1 MTGDLPTTA
10 PPQLIVGRYA
20 IYHEIASGGMAT
32 VHLGRLLGPVGF
44 SRTVAIKR
52 LHGQFAKDPDFV
64 SMFVDEAL
72 VTARVRH
79 PNVVPTLD
87 VVSIEGELFLVM
99 EYIPGENLAR
109 CLSRYY
115 RPRGERMP
123 LPIALGVLTG
133 ALHGLHAAHLAKN
146 ERGEPLGIVHR
157 DVSPQNILIGTDG
170 MPRLLDFGVAKAV
183 GRMHNTQS
191 GNIKGKLCYMAP
203 EQLEGREVDHLA
215 DIFAAGTVLWELLT
229 GERLLKAASEM
240 EVFYKLLRRPI
251 PPPSERVPGLPAGLD
266 EVALRA
272 LARDPADR
280 FPSALAMAEALEA
293 LGPVASAREIG
304 SWVGYVARDALD
316 ARQRT
321 LEELESMPSRNLPAH
336 PYVGPDA
343 SNTGP
348 VSTLSGEVLSH
359 SSSPPTLTAQVSLA
373 AASALVSGGHE
384 AANLSQGLHASWSGR
399 PPEAPLG
406 VSKRVFFVGLVGA
419 AAVAAFLSSWML
431 ARQEPPGP
439 LASPVH
445 SSAPVVTE
453 PEALGASALR
463 APSAAPPTSPAL
475 SAPSALAL
483 RPPGA
488 ANARPRTPPRGPRS
502 SAMPPAASPPH
513 DTPAPPPLAPAPAP
527 DADDKYR
534 RD

>member
-1 MTGDLPTTA
+1 MTGDPPTIA

-115 RPRGERMP
+115 RPRDERMP
-123 LPIALGVLTG
+123 LPIALGILIG

-170 MPRLLDFGVAKAV
+170 MARLLDFGVAKAV

-203 EQLEGREVDHLA
+203 EQLEGREVNHLA

-251 PPPSERVPGLPAGLD
+251 PPPSDHVEGLPPGLD

-272 LARDPADR
+272 LARNPADR
-280 FPSALAMAEALEA
+280 FPSALAMADALES
-293 LGPVASAREIG
+293 LGPIASSREIG
-304 SWVGYVARDALD
+304 SWVGYVARDALE
-316 ARQRT
+316 ARQQLLETLESLPSHSLPVHPRAGPDSSGRTPALPRT
-321 LEELESMPSRNLPAH
+321 L
-336 PYVGPDA
+336 DA
-343 SNTGP
+343 
-348 VSTLSGEVLSH
+348 LSH
-359 SSSPPTLTAQVSLA
+359 PSSPPTLTSQIAVVHAASLLSGPHDALSPASQSQLA
-373 AASALVSGGHE
+373 ASS
-384 AANLSQGLHASWSGR
+384 SQQL
-399 PPEAPLG
+399 PTAPIG
-406 VSKRVFFVGLVGA
+406 VSKRLFFFGLAGA
-419 AAVAAFLSSWML
+419 AALATFASSWML
-431 ARQEPPGP
+431 ARQAPGGSGGP
-439 LASPVH
+439 VTSPVH
-445 SSAPVVTE
+445 PNAPIITE
-453 PEALGASALR
+453 PEALGAPALPSLAGAASSLPSGRPPPPNLVRPPGLRPLTPRPPRPSA
-463 APSAAPPTSPAL
+463 SAAPPAVPSP
-475 SAPSALAL
+475 SP
-483 RPPGA
+483 
-488 ANARPRTPPRGPRS
+488 PPREP
-502 SAMPPAASPPH
+502 
-513 DTPAPPPLAPAPAP
+513 TTP